1 VEDLHDWLVV
11 YQYASAGPTGYNYL
25 SWRCGHC
32 IAQKTFCR
40 LNGTETFRFL
50 PAPVGEGC
58 EDKLVEDVMVE

>member
-1 VEDLHDWLVV
+1 
-11 YQYASAGPTGYNYL
+11 L